1 VRDTPTQKLPATA
14 TKLISIGGEERERE
28 SERVKRSRGE
38 REPTS
43 SAAGGGGNDGEA
55 ETRLT
60 RLLSVVIAR

>member
-1 VRDTPTQKLPATA
+1 MRDTPTQKLPATA
-14 TKLISIGGEERERE
+14 TKLISIGGEERE

-43 SAAGGGGNDGEA
+43 SAAGGSGNDGEA